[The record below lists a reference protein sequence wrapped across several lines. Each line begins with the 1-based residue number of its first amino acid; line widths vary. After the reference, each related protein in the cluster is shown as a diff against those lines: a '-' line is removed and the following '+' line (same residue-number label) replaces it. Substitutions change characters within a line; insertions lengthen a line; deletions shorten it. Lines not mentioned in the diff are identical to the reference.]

1 MKRPKPKEKGRVQSH
16 KTKADVEGIK
26 KTQGDR
32 GKCLRRGH
40 MENVAY
46 KGRRKKAA
54 GKSRRKRH
62 DQNIK

>member
-32 GKCLRRGH
+32 GKMLKEG
-40 MENVAY
+40 AY
-46 KGRRKKAA
+46 GKKAA

>member
-1 MKRPKPKEKGRVQSH
+1 MKRRRQRK
-16 KTKADVEGIK
+16 KAGCKATRQKLMSKVLRKHK
-26 KTQGDR
+26 KTGE
-32 GKCLRRGH
+32 KCLRRGH